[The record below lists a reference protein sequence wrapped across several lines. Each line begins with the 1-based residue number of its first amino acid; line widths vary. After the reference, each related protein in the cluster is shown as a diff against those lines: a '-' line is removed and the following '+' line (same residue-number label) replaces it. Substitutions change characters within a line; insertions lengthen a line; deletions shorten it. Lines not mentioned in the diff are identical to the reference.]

1 MSEKRPFTRPIASD
15 WWAQPP
21 YRAYTVR
28 ELSGVAVAAYGAV
41 LFVGLVSLW
50 RGPDSYGAFLR
61 FLKSP
66 VSILLNLVL
75 LAAVLHHVLTWF
87 QILPKTMPKLIVDGK
102 QVPQAKITALVLR
115 AVGFCSVCLV
125 LLTIGLAR

>member
-1 MSEKRPFTRPIASD
+1 MASD
-15 WWAQPP
+15 WWAHPP

-41 LFVGLVSLW
+41 LFVGLVNLW
-50 RGPDSYGAFLR
+50 RGPDSYDAFLR

-75 LAAVLHHVLTWF
+75 LGAVLYHVVTWF

-102 QVPQAKITALVLR
+102 QVPQARITTLVLR